1 MQEEGADPDILETLM
16 EDMEVLGRLQ
26 LVFKSDQEYP
36 ATAVQRERELACSST
51 TGNEVGRLVL
61 LDCKE
66 GTRRL
71 RRNAYQTSKGS
82 TWHGGERGTSRDR
95 IDQGADGRVGGQ
107 HQASNRAEHA
117 NDDVQGEP
125 YGNHH

>member
-16 EDMEVLGRLQ
+16 EDMEVMGRLH

-51 TGNEVGRLVL
+51 TRNEVGKLVL

-66 GTRRL
+66 GPRRL
-71 RRNAYQTSKGS
+71 RRNAHQTS
-82 TWHGGERGTSRDR
+82 HGGERGTSRDR

-117 NDDVQGEP
+117 SDDVQGDP